1 MMLVALLE
9 MPYGYYQLL
18 RLVTAVAGAW
28 IAYSAWQAD
37 RIGWAIA
44 IGIVALLF
52 NPVVPVHFERE
63 TWAILNVIAA
73 AILGLAG
80 WALTR
85 EPKASER

>member
-1 MMLVALLE
+1 MITLV
-9 MPYGYYQLL
+9 
-18 RLVTAVAGAW
+18 
-28 IAYSAWQAD
+28 
-37 RIGWAIA
+37 
-44 IGIVALLF
+44 F

-85 EPKASER
+85 APKAS